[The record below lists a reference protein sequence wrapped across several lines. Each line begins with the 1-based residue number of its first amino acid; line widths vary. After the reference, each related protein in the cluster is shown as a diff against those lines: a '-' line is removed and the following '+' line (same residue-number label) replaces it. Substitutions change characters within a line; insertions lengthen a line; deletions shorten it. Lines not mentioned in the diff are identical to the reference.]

1 MPIDYQKRR
10 QRLFLLLSGLF
21 LGTLAMLNI
30 LGLTRFLDL
39 SFNVFGLQIPM
50 VVAVG
55 VLPYPITFMCTDL
68 ISELYGEK
76 KARDL
81 VWIGLILN
89 VWVLFI
95 IWLGSIYRVREWTR
109 LRASLL
115 STQRAGHRCFS
126 RSNNML

>member
-1 MPIDYQKRR
+1 MLIDYQKRR

-95 IWLGSIYRVREWTR
+95 IWLIMVDALLRNHKCLPPVRRFQKWN
-109 LRASLL
+109 
-115 STQRAGHRCFS
+115 S
-126 RSNNML
+126 RTSQYCAAR